1 MKYFY
6 HDGRLLVPERDASA
20 SDLAEMIKLA
30 RQAAVDALNHTG
42 EDHAIFAVKHYC
54 QETGELREVDIYCPA
69 ITLDDAEFQRRTDM
83 QVKDSPGCYILAV
96 HTRR

>member
-6 HDGRLLVPERDASA
+6 HDGRLLVPEREASA

-30 RQAAVDALNHTG
+30 RQAAVVALTHTG
-42 EDHAIFAVKHYC
+42 EDHAIFAVKHYH

-69 ITLDDAEFQRRTDM
+69 VTLNDAEFLHRTDE
-83 QVKDSPGCYILAV
+83 QAKDSPGCYILAV
-96 HTRR
+96 HAKR